1 MDWVIL
7 IILLVL
13 LLVSSSTVEGFSLP
27 NSPNSSQSSQKECP
41 TRLFRE
47 DGQLR
52 MVHQGKQ
59 VKFENLQEYTYFVQA
74 MRTRGI
80 RCPVL
85 YVEPIHDAQ
94 GGISIKQPDD
104 PITPTPG
111 LMKYPAGLVV
121 KGESTM
127 TQYVG
132 KNDPVASVQMP
143 IGYDPANQIQG
154 QDLPIDRFFRVGASV
169 NPYSAEW
176 AGPKAT
182 ERAIKAGEMKG
193 DEVSFYH

>member
-1 MDWVIL
+1 MDWIIL
-7 IILLVL
+7 IILIVL
-13 LLVSSSTVEGFSLP
+13 LLVSSSTVEGFSLLS
-27 NSPNSSQSSQKECP
+27 NSLQSSHNECP

-111 LMKYPAGLVV
+111 LMNYPANLVV

-132 KNDPVASVQMP
+132 KHDPVASVQMP
-143 IGYDPANQIQG
+143 VGYDPANQIQG
-154 QDLPIDRFFRVGASV
+154 EDLPIDRFFRVGASV

-176 AGPKAT
+176 AGTKAT
-182 ERAIKAGEMKG
+182 ERAIQAGEMKG
-193 DEVSFYH
+193 DEVSFYR